1 MCLHKSQSLDRQ
13 AALLKDLADHVVI
26 LQRCACFALNGIDGV
41 AWQASVP
48 YLAMF
53 TKGS

>member
-13 AALLKDLADHVVI
+13 AALLKDLADVVI

-41 AWQASVP
+41 VVA
-48 YLAMF
+48 
-53 TKGS
+53 